1 MKHQSKRKRRS
12 SGHRQT
18 TRPAKKRFLIP
29 RTAEEFFTM
38 PEHDQ
43 DLLARVPQAVSE
55 MRDGSSLPQAAK
67 KYGLSRRQIMRFG
80 GKALRKRKNGRYA
93 ARSYDRLLRIVV
105 IPTSDG
111 LLEVETMDSR
121 EASRAGRSS
130 AAVERYLQTG
140 DDSALRSL
148 HRQYVTDANGK
159 KIPLLTDLRQ
169 LDRLGSAGELSF
181 ESFYARSA

>member
-1 MKHQSKRKRRS
+1 MKRKDARRKVNKPRRS
-12 SGHRQT
+12 PKRT
-18 TRPAKKRFLIP
+18 KKSFTVP
-29 RTAEEFFTM
+29 RTAKEFFTM
-38 PEHDQ
+38 PERDQ
-43 DLLARVPQAVSE
+43 DLLTRVPQAVSE
-55 MRDGSSLPQAAK
+55 MRDGSSLPQAAN
-67 KYGLSRRQIMRFG
+67 KYGLTRRQIMRFG
-80 GKALRKRKNGRYA
+80 GKALRKRKNRRYA
-93 ARSYDRLLRIVV
+93 AKSYDRLLRIVV

-111 LLEVETMDSR
+111 LLEVATMDSR